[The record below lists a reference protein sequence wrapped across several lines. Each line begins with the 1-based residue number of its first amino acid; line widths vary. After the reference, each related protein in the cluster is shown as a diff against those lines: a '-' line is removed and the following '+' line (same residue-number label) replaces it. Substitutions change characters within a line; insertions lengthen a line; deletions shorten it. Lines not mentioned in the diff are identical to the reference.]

1 MTHSSSPHASGAE
14 RFYVVAPDRG
24 RRPGIYDDWE
34 RTKAQ
39 TDGYPNGQPK
49 RFASLA
55 RALAYWAEVAPDT
68 EPDLYLTGEPSE
80 RGTLLYLG
88 RDGEYL
94 QGEVEGEVAER
105 VVRFLLGLAPPRP
118 PQ

>member
-1 MTHSSSPHASGAE
+1 MTHPPSLHPSGDD
-14 RFYVVAPDRG
+14 RIYVVAPGRG

-55 RALAYWAEVAPDT
+55 QAMAYWTEVAPDT
-68 EPDLYLTGEPSE
+68 EPDLYLRSE
-80 RGTLLYLG
+80 LSECGTLLYLG

-105 VVRFLLGLAPPRP
+105 IVRFLRGLVSPR
-118 PQ
+118 QRQ